1 MREKLKQNI
10 SVLMAGKP
18 LVTFREKFR
27 GIFTTSSKK
36 KVEGSVVISLSD
48 ESGTEV
54 NLELT
59 EK

>member
-36 KVEGSVVISLSD
+36 KGEGSVVIS
-48 ESGTEV
+48 
-54 NLELT
+54 NL
-59 EK
+59 